1 MYEQNGFDSS
11 GNYRYNYTQP
21 PQGGDPWDRPQP
33 PVPSQPPKK
42 KGGAG
47 RAVALVLCCA
57 IAGGGAGLG
66 GAAAYSHLNRA
77 PQNETTIYRNE
88 VDPTAVNVKQADGLT
103 PMSLSEI
110 YAAYADSCVCISVQ
124 GMATS
129 GWYQQ
134 PTSGAGSGFIISE
147 DGYIVTNYHVID
159 GATAIRV
166 TLNNGDSYDA
176 KLVGGEE
183 LNDVAV
189 LKLDGVSGLKPVVL
203 GDSTDL
209 VVGETV
215 CTIGNALG
223 TLSFSQTSGYVSSTG
238 RSITMSD
245 GTVMN
250 NMIQT
255 DCTIN
260 SGNSGGPLFDSYG
273 RVVGITSAK
282 LSNNGQ
288 SSQATIEGIGFA
300 IPINDV
306 IGIITDFMEYGYV
319 TGRPSMGID
328 VRAVSDEWQ
337 EIFGWPAGL
346 LVQSVNPGSC
356 AEAAGL
362 RQNDIITALDDTEV
376 SSIEGLRAAKNRY
389 KAGQTA
395 QLTVFRAGEKLTLSI
410 TFDEQE
416 NNTVDDGSGNQG
428 QVIPN
433 NPAPQPTASGNN
445 PGQYPYGDQNPYGG
459 EEYEDFFNSFP
470 WSYFFGR

>member
-1 MYEQNGFDSS
+1 MFDQNGFDGS

-21 PQGGDPWDRPQP
+21 QQSGDPWDRPQSPIP
-33 PVPSQPPKK
+33 PQPPKK

-47 RAVALVLCCA
+47 KVVALVLCCA
-57 IAGGGAGLG
+57 LVGGGAGVG
-66 GAAAYSHLNRA
+66 GAAAYDALTSG
-77 PQNETTIYRNE
+77 PEGETTIYRNE

-110 YAAYADSCVCISVQ
+110 YASYVDSCVCISVT
-124 GMATS
+124 GMATN

-134 PTSGAGSGFIISE
+134 PTAGAGSGFIISE

-159 GATAIRV
+159 GANTIKV
-166 TLNNGDSYDA
+166 TLNNGDTYDA

-189 LKLDGVSGLKPVVL
+189 LKIDGVSGLKPVVL
-203 GDSTDL
+203 GDSDDL
-209 VVGETV
+209 VVGEQV

-223 TLSFSQTSGYVSSTG
+223 TLSFSQTSGNVSSTG

-245 GTVMN
+245 GTVMT

-255 DCTIN
+255 NCTIN

-288 SSQATIEGIGFA
+288 SSQASIEGIGFA

-306 IGIITDFMEYGYV
+306 IGIVTDYMQYGYV
-319 TGRPSMGID
+319 TGRPSMGVE

-337 EIFGWPAGL
+337 EVFGWPAGL
-346 LVQSVNPGSC
+346 YVATVNPGSC
-356 AEAAGL
+356 AEKAGL
-362 RQNDIITALDDTEV
+362 KQGDIITKLGDTEV
-376 SSIEGLRAAKNRY
+376 SNINELTAAKNRF

-395 QLTVFRAGEKLTLSI
+395 QLSVFRAGEELTLSI

-416 NNTVDDGSGNQG
+416 NNTVEDGSGSQG
-428 QVIPN
+428 QVVPGNPN
-433 NPAPQPTASGNN
+433 PQPTSSGNYG
-445 PGQYPYGDQNPYGG
+445 GQYPYGGDGG
-459 EEYEDFFNSFP
+459 DDFFNNFP
-470 WSYFFGR
+470 WGYFFGR